1 MLISF
6 NKIVVT
12 GAAGALGT
20 VLREGLKP
28 HVKALRLSDIKPL
41 VNPHP
46 SEDIVLCDLAHK
58 LDVESLVTGCDAI
71 VHFGGVAVERPFEE
85 VLEGNIKGIFHIFEA
100 ARKQGV
106 KRVVFASSNH
116 AIGFHKVQDTIDS
129 DCLQMPDSYYGL
141 SKAYGENMA
150 RFYWLRYG
158 IESVCLRIGSSFPKP
173 LDKRMLITW
182 LSFRD
187 MTELVRCSLA
197 APKVEHTIAYG
208 VSNNRDK
215 WWDNSGAAHLGFV
228 AQDDTEAWRAELE
241 ALPRLAPDDPAVRFQ
256 GGGYTKMGP
265 FA

>member
-1 MLISF
+1 MTIQF
-6 NKIVVT
+6 NKILVT

-20 VLREGLKP
+20 ILREGLKP
-28 HVKALRLSDIKPL
+28 HVKAMRLSDIRPL
-41 VNPHP
+41 SNPSP
-46 SEDIVLCDLAHK
+46 LEDIVLCDLANK
-58 LDVESLVTGCDAI
+58 SAVESVATGCDAI

-116 AIGFHKVQDTIDS
+116 AIGFHKVEDTIDS

-150 RFYWLRYG
+150 RFYWQRYG

-197 APKVEHTIAYG
+197 APKVDHTIAYG

-215 WWDNSGAAHLGFV
+215 WWDNSGAAHLHYV
-228 AQDDTEAWRAELE
+228 AQDNTEAWRTELE
-241 ALPRLAPDDPAVRFQ
+241 ALPRLAPEDPAVRFH